1 MRTIVVI
8 GYMDSV
14 GLYKH
19 MFTDL
24 NTVTFFSWRNNRTVR
39 NEFRAFMDKYTKN
52 GPFKLLAHS
61 MGALIALEY
70 LCSTSTNTCEECIFI
85 NPFLDPCIYNLYKP
99 IRKVSEFLIKKVLPG
114 FFPLKLKRRKNV
126 SNHKKSRELIFN
138 DKQFEYTKNSYVTVR
153 ETKPLV
159 QMFYNLTSRI
169 HHIEPGIVKI
179 YQSIDDHLVNKTNN
193 LHMLRPVLNKIEYH
207 IIPGS
212 HRVFNE
218 MHIWDNIKERVL
230 FR

>member
-1 MRTIVVI
+1 MRTIVVT

-14 GLYKH
+14 EQYKH

-24 NTVTFFSWRNNRTVR
+24 NTVTFFSWRNIRTVR
-39 NEFRAFMDKYTKN
+39 NEFRAFMDKCTKN

-61 MGALIALEY
+61 IGALIALEY
-70 LCSTSTNTCEECIFI
+70 LCSTLTNTCEECIFI
-85 NPFLDPCIYNLYKP
+85 NPFLDPCVYSLYKP
-99 IRKVSEFLIKKVLPG
+99 IRKVAEFLVTNVLPG
-114 FFPLKLKRRKNV
+114 FSPVKLKRRKNL
-126 SNHKKSRELIFN
+126 SNHKKSRELIFE
-138 DKQFEYTKNSYVTVR
+138 DKELGYMKTRFFTVR
-153 ETKPLV
+153 DTKTLL
-159 QMFYNLTSRI
+159 QMFHNLTSRI

-193 LHMLRPVLNKIEYH
+193 LHVLRPVLNKIEYH

-218 MHIWDNIKERVL
+218 IHIWDKIKERVL